1 VSHQKRRFVVQLR
14 AAAGPSDGTRW
25 WEKGGSPNLNDI
37 HSTQELIDALF
48 NAGEKL
54 VVVDFFATWCGSCRA
69 LYPKVRTKLSKYSC
83 AFTHT

>member
-1 VSHQKRRFVVQLR
+1 M
-14 AAAGPSDGTRW
+14 RW

-69 LYPKVRTKLSKYSC
+69 LYPKVRTKSKYSC